1 MDEITLVNLLN
12 KICEKNS
19 HLNWKLNCKYND
31 EEDRSIMQIS
41 LYNSRDDHKAGT
53 VTFSM
58 DTGTVIDGK
67 YESLMPFNKQ
77 VQLVDALLDILNYE
91 NSKMMASVN

>member
-19 HLNWKLNCKYND
+19 YLNWKLNCKYND
-31 EEDRSIMQIS
+31 GQDHSIMQIS
-41 LYNSRDDHKAGT
+41 LFNSRDNHKAGS

-58 DTGTVIDGK
+58 DTGSVIEGK
-67 YESLMPFNKQ
+67 YESLMPFQPK

-91 NSKMMASVN
+91 NSKVLTSVN

>member
-12 KICEKNS
+12 KICEKNT

-31 EEDRSIMQIS
+31 DDDHSIMQIS
-41 LYNSRDDHKAGT
+41 LFNSRSNKKAGP

-58 DTGTVIDGK
+58 ENGLVIDGS
-67 YESLMPFNKQ
+67 YESLMPFNKKIL
-77 VQLVDALLDILNYE
+77 LVDALLDILYYE
-91 NSKMMASVN
+91 NSKMAVSAN